1 MRAPPGQPSI
11 SSWLKKVQFKIYH
24 TYSNPSRLV
33 DGPGPFEIE
42 ETGWGGFNIEIRL
55 FFAPEVGSKPEYRS
69 HFLQLEPYGSEEL
82 QKRQAEEGM
91 VRSEFLEY
99 VEFNEPTEGLWE
111 VLTDGEQWPKA
122 GARGGKGKN
131 KRVSGAGLGVE
142 GEGSVEL
149 VEKTTKENPFSK
161 QLEQQILAV
170 LRKAEKDID
179 DELVATT
186 KEREGIQNQ
195 MKALHSSG

>member
-1 MRAPPGQPSI
+1 MWQNNTPHTKICQPRQAQSESRYTFIPFQSTPEESALITQTSTQNTRISRPFIIGSEAWPLEAKNRLPTTPPDHTKGWRVYVRAPPGQPNI

-99 VEFNEPTEGLWE
+99 VEFNEPTEGLW
-111 VLTDGEQWPKA
+111 
-122 GARGGKGKN
+122 R
-131 KRVSGAGLGVE
+131 
-142 GEGSVEL
+142 
-149 VEKTTKENPFSK
+149 F
-161 QLEQQILAV
+161 
-170 LRKAEKDID
+170 
-179 DELVATT
+179 
-186 KEREGIQNQ
+186 
-195 MKALHSSG
+195 